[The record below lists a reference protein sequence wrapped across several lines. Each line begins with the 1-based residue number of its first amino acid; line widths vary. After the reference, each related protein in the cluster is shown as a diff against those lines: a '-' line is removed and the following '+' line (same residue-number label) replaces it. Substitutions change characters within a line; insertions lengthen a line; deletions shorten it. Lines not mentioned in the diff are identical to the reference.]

1 MTEPQWINVGT
12 MDDLAEIWPRLVR
25 LTGTPGEMRKVLRP
39 VGNGTYEMRRDIYEL
54 RKGSRSSTHFGVAV
68 PSE

>member
-25 LTGTPGEMRKVLRP
+25 LTGTLEEVHKVLRYR
-39 VGNGTYEMRRDIYEL
+39 TSW
-54 RKGSRSSTHFGVAV
+54 GSREIICDMRKDMYDQLAT
-68 PSE
+68 PQKTC